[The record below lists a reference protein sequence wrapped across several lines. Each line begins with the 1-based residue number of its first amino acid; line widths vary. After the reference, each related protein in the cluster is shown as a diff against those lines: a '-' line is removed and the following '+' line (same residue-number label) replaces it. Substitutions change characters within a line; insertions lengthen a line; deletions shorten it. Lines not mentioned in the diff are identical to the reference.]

1 MYLKELDSISYL
13 SFDRRNKIL
22 QGVGLSRGS
31 DSVAIQTESGG
42 LEKIK
47 AGKFPV
53 MFFANTKLKVQ
64 SRQKHRTDRAG
75 YDLARLQKR
84 VTALQSTIN
93 SNDKSR
99 STQGPNNSD

>member
-1 MYLKELDSISYL
+1 MYLKELDSITHL
-13 SFDRRNKIL
+13 SFDGKNKIL

-42 LEKIK
+42 LEHIK

-75 YDLARLQKR
+75 YDLTRLQKR
-84 VTALQSTIN
+84 VTALQSKLN

-99 STQGPNNSD
+99 STQGTQSSV

>member
-1 MYLKELDSISYL
+1 MYLKELDSITHL

-22 QGVGLSRGS
+22 QGAGLSRGS
-31 DSVAIQTESGG
+31 DFITEEGD
-42 LEKIK
+42 KIK

-53 MFFANTKLKVQ
+53 LFFANTKLKVQ

-84 VTALQSTIN
+84 VTALQSKIN
-93 SNDKSR
+93 SSDKSR